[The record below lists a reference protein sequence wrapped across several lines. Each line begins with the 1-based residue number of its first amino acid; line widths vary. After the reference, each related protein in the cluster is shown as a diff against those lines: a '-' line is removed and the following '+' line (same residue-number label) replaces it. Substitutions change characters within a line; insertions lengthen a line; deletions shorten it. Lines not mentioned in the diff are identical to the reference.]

1 VRRRYRYSDETEA
14 DLSARIP
21 LLGILPEHAFN
32 SDNGQNSSAAHSV
45 HQIRVSLC
53 AGKNRSRSTIYLV
66 SSATAGEGKTTVAV
80 SLALSFAAARVRTLL
95 IDCDLV
101 GRHLTSALEGQELEG
116 MQDALR
122 TGSLL
127 KCVRKTLS
135 GLFVLTAG
143 KAGAP
148 DAVSISPE
156 SVRSLFAEARNY
168 FSVVIVDSGPILG
181 SIEAA
186 VLAQEADGVI
196 FAITRG
202 QHRELVQR
210 ALRRLSGLG
219 SQIVGFIFNRA
230 KPQDFHRSAYASST
244 TDGANDLDRQVESA
258 AGWSRESLKNFG
270 PLVQAV
276 ASGLRVTDN

>member
-1 VRRRYRYSDETEA
+1 
-14 DLSARIP
+14 
-21 LLGILPEHAFN
+21 
-32 SDNGQNSSAAHSV
+32 
-45 HQIRVSLC
+45 
-53 AGKNRSRSTIYLV
+53 
-66 SSATAGEGKTTVAV
+66 
-80 SLALSFAAARVRTLL
+80 
-95 IDCDLV
+95 
-101 GRHLTSALEGQELEG
+101 
-116 MQDALR
+116 MQDALK

-127 KCVRKTLS
+127 KSVRKTSS

-148 DAVSISPE
+148 DAVGIPAD

-168 FSVVIVDSGPILG
+168 FKVVIVDSGPILG

-196 FAITRG
+196 FTITRG

-210 ALRRLSGLG
+210 ALRRLSALR

-230 KPQDFHRSAYASST
+230 KPQDFHRSAYASSN
-244 TDGANDLDRQVESA
+244 TDGANDLDQQVEPA
-258 AGWSRESLKNFG
+258 AMWSRDGLKSFG

-276 ASGLRVTDN
+276 ASGLRVTEN